1 MMTLK
6 DIRDAYEALSGTMS
20 SIVRQINFAGIAIA
34 WIFVD
39 KENHQVSQLLINSC
53 LFIVFSIVL
62 DALQYFIG
70 TIIWHV
76 CYSLIP
82 QHYSLTLFISA

>member
-34 WIFVD
+34 WILWI
-39 KENHQVSQLLINSC
+39 KKIIRLVS
-53 LFIVFSIVL
+53 
-62 DALQYFIG
+62 Y
-70 TIIWHV
+70 
-76 CYSLIP
+76 
-82 QHYSLTLFISA
+82 

>member
-6 DIRDAYEALSGTMS
+6 DIRDAYESLSGTLS
-20 SIVRQINFAGIAIA
+20 SIIRQINFAGIAIA

-53 LFIVFSIVL
+53 LF
-62 DALQYFIG
+62 
-70 TIIWHV
+70 
-76 CYSLIP
+76 YSLF
-82 QHYSLTLFISA
+82 YSVGRFTVFYRYNYLACLLLL

>member
-39 KENHQVSQLLINSC
+39 KENHQVSQLWLI
-53 LFIVFSIVL
+53 LAFL
-62 DALQYFIG
+62 
-70 TIIWHV
+70 
-76 CYSLIP
+76 
-82 QHYSLTLFISA
+82 

>member
-6 DIRDAYEALSGTMS
+6 DIRDAYESLAGTLS
-20 SIVRQINFAGIAIA
+20 SIIRQINFAGIAIA

-53 LFIVFSIVL
+53 LFL
-62 DALQYFIG
+62 
-70 TIIWHV
+70 
-76 CYSLIP
+76 
-82 QHYSLTLFISA
+82 